1 MSTTFHESDVVDNLK
16 KILNNT
22 CKKIS
27 DEEEI
32 SEYFCPCGYV
42 ITETEKQN
50 SALTV
55 RSAIC
60 DYYIHVVIDII

>member
-1 MSTTFHESDVVDNLK
+1 MSTTFHEPDVVDNLK
-16 KILNNT
+16 KILNHT

-42 ITETEKQN
+42 QTETEKGQK
-50 SALTV
+50 SAFIV

-60 DYYIHVVIDII
+60 GF